1 MQWQKA
7 ITALLQE
14 TKTIPLWGNAPAFP
28 FDSFNHRLKERF
40 EIPDLHIESRHVD
53 WIPAG
58 GWREGSGAKP
68 IILALE
74 APRLAGRIFLVT
86 SVEEMRELSFCFLLS
101 SHPTETMRETPIS
114 FLKGFYRFLCLKTLD
129 TLAEAEAFPG
139 LRFSFSDQ
147 ENVPEEPMF
156 GIEVSIACK
165 GTKSFA
171 KILVPQKTL
180 GSFKEFFRDQ
190 SQLLSKEEAAN
201 IEVSL
206 PLVVGSSTLMHTA
219 WKQVNVGDFLIL
231 DHCDFRPKVK
241 RGKIRLFL
249 EGHPIALC
257 QLNAGNL
264 EILQHQFDQ
273 EGVVKDEEEYP
284 EEGQEEFEEEHLSE
298 SGEEEFLEEELEE
311 EHPEEQES
319 GPIPTE
325 EMPALSKEIPINLC
339 VEVAR
344 IKMSLDKVL
353 ALKPGNLIELLVNPQ
368 QGVTITANGK
378 AVARGELLLLGE
390 ALGVKITE
398 LG

>member
-14 TKTIPLWGNAPAFP
+14 AKTIPLWGNAPAFP
-28 FDSFNHRLKERF
+28 IDIFNQKLKGRF

-53 WIPAG
+53 WISVG
-58 GWREGSGAKP
+58 EWREGAGAKP
-68 IILALE
+68 IVFALE
-74 APRLAGRIFLVT
+74 APRLTGRIFLVI

-101 SHPTETMRETPIS
+101 SHPTENMRETPVS

-129 TLAEAEAFPG
+129 TLAEVEAFPG
-139 LRFSFSDQ
+139 LRFSFTDQ
-147 ENVPEEPMF
+147 ENVPDEPMF

-180 GSFKEFFRDQ
+180 GSLKEFFRDGG
-190 SQLLSKEEAAN
+190 QLLPKEAAAN

-206 PLVVGSSTLMHTA
+206 PLVVGRSNLMHNA

-231 DHCDFRPKVK
+231 DHCDYRPKLK
-241 RGKIRLFL
+241 RGKVRLFL

-264 EILQHQFDQ
+264 EILQYEFDQ
-273 EGVVKDEEEYP
+273 EEIVKDEEEYP

-311 EHPEEQES
+311 EHPEEIES

-353 ALKPGNLIELLVNPQ
+353 ALKPGNLIELLVTPQ